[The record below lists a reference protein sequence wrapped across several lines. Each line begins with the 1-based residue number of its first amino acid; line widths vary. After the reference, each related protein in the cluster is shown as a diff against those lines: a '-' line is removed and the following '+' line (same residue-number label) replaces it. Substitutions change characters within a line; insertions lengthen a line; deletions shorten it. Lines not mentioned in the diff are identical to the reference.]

1 MKKIKVC
8 EKCNGY
14 GIVSVDHDTQV
25 VKCWFCKPKKKKITD
40 FTNKEKE
47 SLDKE
52 ATDLY
57 NNIEW
62 T

>member
-25 VKCWFCKPKKKKITD
+25 VKCWFCKPKKKK
-40 FTNKEKE
+40 K
-47 SLDKE
+47 
-52 ATDLY
+52 
-57 NNIEW
+57 NN
-62 T
+62 